1 LAKQKKKK
9 VDSQAEPAGVER
21 LKEEPVLATPIADGS
36 NERRRLHA
44 FFSGMVQG
52 VGFRY
57 TASSEAGRLGITGW
71 VRNREDGR
79 VELLA
84 EGTASEL
91 ENYLSALGDEMSGYI
106 RKVDRSWEPA
116 TGEWDKFWIE
126 PSY

>member
-1 LAKQKKKK
+1 MAKQKKK
-9 VDSQAEPAGVER
+9 QADRQAGPAGDER
-21 LKEEPVLATPIADGS
+21 LKEQPSEVVPADADGK
-36 NERRRLHA
+36 RRLHA
-44 FFSGMVQG
+44 FFSGVVQG

-57 TASSEAGRLGITGW
+57 TASSHAGRFGITGW

-79 VELLA
+79 VELMA
-84 EGTASEL
+84 EGIAREL
-91 ENYLSALGDEMSGYI
+91 EDYLSALGDEMSGYI